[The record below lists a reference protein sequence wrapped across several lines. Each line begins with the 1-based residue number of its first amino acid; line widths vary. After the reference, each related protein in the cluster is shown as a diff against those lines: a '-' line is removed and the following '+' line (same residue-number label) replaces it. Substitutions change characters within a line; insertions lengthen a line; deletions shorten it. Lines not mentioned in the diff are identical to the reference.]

1 MTSHFFQTV
10 RSSKLVAVFMVLAIV
25 LLISCKPT
33 SKDVSSITTT
43 FHVPAYPLITVDPY
57 MSGWSESDQLFDEAV
72 KHWTGKTRIVWTA
85 TLAEDTLSFQ
95 KLIDPVHKYVIETPS
110 RVPNSDWYE
119 TTNAKMVGF
128 QARSVVGGCFI
139 KMLKIRQL
147 GN

>member
-1 MTSHFFQTV
+1 MTLFYFQPF
-10 RSSKLVAVFMVLAIV
+10 RSLKLAAVLMVLEMP
-25 LLISCKPT
+25 LLISCDSNT
-33 SKDVSSITTT
+33 NEVSSITTT
-43 FHVPAYPLITVDPY
+43 FPAPAYPLITVDPY
-57 MSGWSESDQLFDEAV
+57 MSGWSESDQLLDKAV

-85 TLAEDTLSFQ
+85 TLAEDSLSFQ
-95 KLIDPVHKYVIETPS
+95 KLIYPVHKYVIETPS
-110 RVPNSDWYE
+110 RVPNSDRYE